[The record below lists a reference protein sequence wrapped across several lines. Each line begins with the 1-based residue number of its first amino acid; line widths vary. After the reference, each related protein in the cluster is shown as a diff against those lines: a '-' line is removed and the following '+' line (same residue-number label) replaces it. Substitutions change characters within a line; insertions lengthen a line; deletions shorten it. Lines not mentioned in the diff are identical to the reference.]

1 MPTYTFTN
9 DKGEEWT
16 EFMSISEFTQY
27 TKDNPGVEQVL
38 QPTPL
43 LDPTGLSIKGVKN
56 KPDSGFRD
64 LLKDMKKTHSQGFSR
79 SKINTF

>member
-1 MPTYTFTN
+1 V
-9 DKGEEWT
+9 DRVHVHIRARRILE
-16 EFMSISEFTQY
+16 
-27 TKDNPGVEQVL
+27 DVEQVM

-64 LLKDMKKTHSQGFSR
+64 LLKDMKKTHSQGFSK

>member
-1 MPTYTFTN
+1 MPSYTYR
-9 DKGEEWT
+9 DERGVEWT
-16 EFMSISEFTQY
+16 EFSSISEHMEFL
-27 TKDNPGVEQVL
+27 KNNPGVEQVL

-43 LDPTGLSIKGVKN
+43 LDPVGLSIKGVKN

-64 LLKDMKKTHSQGFSR
+64 LLKDMKKTHSQGFSK

>member
-1 MPTYTFTN
+1 MPSYTFK
-9 DKGEEWT
+9 DEKGNEYT

-27 TKDNPGVEQVL
+27 LKDNPKVEQVM

-43 LDPTGLSIKGVKN
+43 LDPVGLSIKGVKN

-64 LLKDMKKTHSQGFSR
+64 LLKDMKKTHSQGFSK

>member
-1 MPTYTFTN
+1 MPSYTYR
-9 DKGEEWT
+9 DERGVEWT
-16 EFMSISEFTQY
+16 EFSSISEHMEFL
-27 TKDNPGVEQVL
+27 KNNPGVEQVM

-43 LDPTGLSIKGVKN
+43 LDPVGLSIKGVKN

-64 LLKDMKKTHSQGFSR
+64 LLKDMKKTHSQGFSK

>member
-1 MPTYTFTN
+1 MPSYTYR
-9 DKGEEWT
+9 DERGVEWT
-16 EFMSISEFTQY
+16 EFSSISEHMEFL
-27 TKDNPGVEQVL
+27 KNNPGVEQVM

-64 LLKDMKKTHSQGFSR
+64 LLKDMKKTHSQGFSK